1 MQLLLQM
8 MEFFFFTFLAD
19 WIENWCLNG
28 NLTLT
33 KQTAN
38 SFITTLGSQAMLV
51 TELLV
56 KDGYQFIMTARMQ
69 SDPVERRFS
78 RYRQISGGN
87 FLVSLRVVLNSEI
100 LLVCRALLKAKINF
114 WEEDL
119 KPKEDGDSKS
129 ILESFKM
136 KQCSR

>member
-8 MEFFFFTFLAD
+8 MEKFFFTFLAD

-38 SFITTLGSQAMLV
+38 SFVTTLGSQAMLV

-69 SDPVERRFS
+69 SDPVERLFS
-78 RYRQISGGN
+78 RYGQISGEN
-87 FLVSLRVVLNSEI
+87 FLVSLRVLLNSERI
-100 LLVCRALLKAKINF
+100 LVCRALLNAKINF

-119 KPKEDGDSKS
+119 EPKEDGDSKS

-136 KQCSR
+136 KQFSR